1 MSSEKTPIPRV
12 LVYGMSDNPGGIE
25 TYLRTLVRP
34 SENCPVAWD
43 FVTDFPE
50 IAYKEELKRAD
61 CRIFYI
67 PAKSKGLLKQWSAFA
82 AILRKHPEYKTV
94 YFNILNAGAAF
105 TMAVP
110 WILRRKIAVHSHNGS
125 ADSTRLHD
133 LCRPF
138 LNHMAKAFAACS
150 AQAGTFMFGR
160 KIMEKKE
167 VLLVPN
173 AIDSDKYDYN
183 PQVRAKMR
191 RLLEVEEKLLLC
203 HVGRIVYQKNPKG
216 LIDIFASCHQQEK
229 NSVLLWAGTGDMEEE
244 AKAYA
249 REKGVEDSVRF
260 LGVRKDIPALMQ
272 AADAFLLPS
281 IYEGL
286 PIVAVEAQAAGLP
299 CFLSDT
305 ISEETKIID
314 SLVKFLPL
322 QEPETWSREILK
334 SREEKRISRK
344 KEITDAGYDLNHQ
357 QRNLEKLL
365 QKIL

>member
-1 MSSEKTPIPRV
+1 
-12 LVYGMSDNPGGIE
+12 
-25 TYLRTLVRP
+25 
-34 SENCPVAWD
+34 
-43 FVTDFPE
+43 
-50 IAYKEELKRAD
+50 
-61 CRIFYI
+61 
-67 PAKSKGLLKQWSAFA
+67 
-82 AILRKHPEYKTV
+82 
-94 YFNILNAGAAF
+94 
-105 TMAVP
+105 
-110 WILRRKIAVHSHNGS
+110 
-125 ADSTRLHD
+125 
-133 LCRPF
+133 
-138 LNHMAKAFAACS
+138 
-150 AQAGTFMFGR
+150 
-160 KIMEKKE
+160 MEKKE

-299 CFLSDT
+299 CFRLFPGMVPGFCAG
-305 ISEETKIID
+305 KAA
-314 SLVKFLPL
+314 LPAAPCPAPRRGRILPGFCCNMAENRL
-322 QEPETWSREILK
+322 QSW
-334 SREEKRISRK
+334 
-344 KEITDAGYDLNHQ
+344 
-357 QRNLEKLL
+357 
-365 QKIL
+365 